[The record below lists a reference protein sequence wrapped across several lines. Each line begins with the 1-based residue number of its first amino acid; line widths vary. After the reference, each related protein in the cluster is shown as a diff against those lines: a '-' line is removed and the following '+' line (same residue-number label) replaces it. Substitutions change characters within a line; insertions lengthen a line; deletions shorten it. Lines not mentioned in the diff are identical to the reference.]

1 MSDKRQT
8 NGPRPVSRER
18 EAKQIDDG
26 LTEAEDEESARQT
39 LLGQESCEVT
49 GYEMRVREA
58 ARGDILAVRSHL

>member
-1 MSDKRQT
+1 MSDKREA

-26 LTEAEDEESARQT
+26 LTEEDDSQSARQT

-49 GYEMRVREA
+49 GYETRMREA
-58 ARGDILAVRSHL
+58 ASGDIQAVRSHL